1 MYHEIREVESYTLQ
15 LSLENGKFEKPRLS
29 RFSGRSFR
37 VLKNGFWGYVAGDYS
52 VREGLERA
60 ERLAIHEGNSEID
73 DLSFNGKVVFKPDRD
88 FEDVDLEEKIQLLRE
103 VDDGLKREGVV
114 SRRVVYIESVKKVR
128 VENSSGGEVFCQVP
142 RCGLVLQA
150 FARGKTLQFY
160 SERHMKAG
168 GYEIAL
174 SSVDSAER
182 VSEIAVK
189 LSNADSPPSGRM
201 NVIMNPSLTGVFI
214 HEAFGHAAEADHVLQ
229 NSSVLKGKIGE
240 TVADESVNVVDDPA
254 LPEFGY
260 FPFDDE
266 GYRAE
271 KKTIIE
277 NGVLKSFLNSRET
290 AKRVGGV
297 AGNGR
302 SDGIEIPIVRMSN
315 TYIEAGDYS
324 FEELLDEVKNGVVL
338 YGSRGGETNPAT
350 GYFHF
355 NAQYGYLIEHGEL
368 RGMIR
373 DVSLSGN
380 TLEILR
386 EIKLGREVSFSPG
399 FCGKAG
405 QLVPVSDGG
414 PFALVNA
421 FVGGE

>member
-1 MYHEIREVESYTLQ
+1 MYYEIREVESYTLQ

-29 RFSGRSFR
+29 RFSGKSFR
-37 VLKNGFWGYVAGDYS
+37 VLKNGFWGYAAGDYS
-52 VREGLERA
+52 LKDGLERA
-60 ERLAIHEGNSEID
+60 EKLAIHSGSSVID
-73 DLSFNGKVVFKPDRD
+73 ERSFSGKAVFKPEKD
-88 FEDVDLEEKIQLLRE
+88 FEDFDVEEKVKLLRE
-103 VDDGLKREGVV
+103 IDERLKADGVV
-114 SRRVVYIESVKKVR
+114 SRRAVYIESVKRVR

-142 RCGLVLQA
+142 RCGTIIQA
-150 FARGKTLQFY
+150 FAKGRTLQFY
-160 SERHMKAG
+160 AERHMRAG

-174 SSVDSAER
+174 SAVDAAEK
-182 VSEIAVK
+182 VSKIAVE
-189 LSNADSPPSGRM
+189 LSNAGSPPSGKL
-201 NVIMNPSLTGVFI
+201 NVVMNPSLTGVFI

-229 NSSVLKGKIGE
+229 NSSVLKGRLGE
-240 TVADESVNVVDDPA
+240 AVADESVNVIDDPA

-271 KKTIIE
+271 RKTIIE
-277 NGVLKSFLNSRET
+277 NGILKSFLNSRET

-302 SDGIEIPIVRMSN
+302 ADGIEIPIVRMSN
-315 TYIEAGDYS
+315 TYIDAGDHS
-324 FEELLDEVKNGVVL
+324 FEELLEEARDGVLL

-355 NAQYGYLIEHGEL
+355 NAQYGYIVRDGEV
-368 RGMIR
+368 REMIR

-386 EIKLGREVSFSPG
+386 EIKLGKEISFSPG

-414 PFALVNA
+414 PFALVKA

>member
-1 MYHEIREVESYTLQ
+1 MYYEIREVESYTLQ

-29 RFSGRSFR
+29 RFSGKSFR

-52 VREGLERA
+52 VKEGLERA

-73 DLSFNGKVVFKPDRD
+73 DCPFNGKVVFRAEKD
-88 FEDVDLEEKIQLLRE
+88 FEDVDLEEKVQLLRD
-103 VDDGLKREGVV
+103 VDERLKREGVV
-114 SRRVVYIESVKKVR
+114 SRRVVYIESLKRVR
-128 VENSSGGEVFCQVP
+128 IENSSGGEVFCQVP
-142 RCGLVLQA
+142 RCGAVLQA
-150 FARGKTLQFY
+150 FAKGKSLQFY

-174 SSVDSAER
+174 SALNSAEK
-182 VSEIAVK
+182 VSEIAVR
-189 LSNADSPPSGRM
+189 LSNADPPPSGRM

-229 NSSVLKGKIGE
+229 NSSVLKDRIGS
-240 TVADESVNVVDDPA
+240 TVAEEGVNVVDDPA

-271 KKTIIE
+271 KKMIIE

-302 SDGIEIPIVRMSN
+302 ADGIEIPIVRMSN
-315 TYIEAGDYS
+315 TYIEAGDHS
-324 FEELLDEVKNGVVL
+324 FDELLEEAKNGVVL

-355 NAQYGYLIEHGEL
+355 NAQYGYLIEHG
-368 RGMIR
+368 GIKDMIR

-380 TLEILR
+380 TLEILK
-386 EIKLGREVSFSPG
+386 EIRLGRDVSFSPG

-414 PFALVNA
+414 PFALVRA
-421 FVGGE
+421 FVGGK

>member
-1 MYHEIREVESYTLQ
+1 MYYEIREVESYTLQ
-15 LSLENGKFEKPRLS
+15 LSIENGKFEKPKLS

-37 VLKNGFWGYVAGDYS
+37 VLKNGFWGYAAGDYS

-60 ERLAIHEGNSEID
+60 EKLAIHQGDSRID
-73 DLSFNGKVVFKPDRD
+73 EMAFNGKMVLEPKKD
-88 FEDVDLEEKIQLLRE
+88 FADVDIEEKVKLLRDIDE
-103 VDDGLKREGVV
+103 RLKKEEIV
-114 SRRVVYIESVKKVR
+114 SRKVVYVESVKSVR
-128 VENSSGGEVFCQVP
+128 IQNSSGGEVFCQVP
-142 RCGLVLQA
+142 RCGVVIHS
-150 FARGKTLQFY
+150 FAKGKTLQFY
-160 SERHMKAG
+160 AERYMKAG
-168 GYEIAL
+168 GYETAL
-174 SSVDSAER
+174 SAIDKAEKI
-182 VSEIAVK
+182 SDTAVN

-240 TVADESVNVVDDPA
+240 KVADEGVNVIDNPS

-277 NGVLKSFLNSRET
+277 DGVLKSFLNSRET
-290 AKRVGGV
+290 AKRVGGE

-302 SDGIEIPIVRMSN
+302 SDGVEIPIVRMSN
-315 TYIEAGDYS
+315 TYIEGGEYS
-324 FEELLDEVKNGVVL
+324 FDELLEETRQGVLL

-355 NAQYGYLIEHGEL
+355 NAQYGYMIESGEIKN
-368 RGMIR
+368 MIR

-386 EIKLGREVSFSPG
+386 KIKLGKDVSFFPG

-414 PFALVNA
+414 PFTLIKA

>member
-1 MYHEIREVESYTLQ
+1 MYYEIREIESYTFQ
-15 LSLENGKFEKPRLS
+15 LFLENGRFEKPRLS
-29 RFSGRSFR
+29 RFAGKSFR
-37 VLKNGFWGYVAGDYS
+37 VLKNGFWGYAAGDYD
-52 VREGLERA
+52 VKEGLERA
-60 ERLAIHEGNSEID
+60 EKLAIHRGNSEID
-73 DLSFNGKVVFKPDRD
+73 DRAFEGRFILKQKKD
-88 FEDVDLEEKIQLLRE
+88 FDGVDVEEKANLLKDIDER
-103 VDDGLKREGVV
+103 LKADGVV
-114 SRRVVYIESVKKVR
+114 SRRAVYIESVKSVR
-128 VENSSGGEVFCQVP
+128 IENSSGGEVFVQVP
-142 RCGLVLQA
+142 RCGVVMQS

-160 SERHMKAG
+160 AERHMRAG

-174 SSVDSAER
+174 SAVDEAEKI
-182 VSEIAVK
+182 SEIAVK

-229 NSSVLKGKIGE
+229 NSSVLKGRIGE
-240 TVADESVNVVDDPA
+240 RVADENVNVVDDPS

-271 KKTIIE
+271 KKTVIE
-277 NGVLKSFLNSRET
+277 KGVLKSFLNSRET

-324 FEELLDEVKNGVVL
+324 FEELLDEAKNGVVL

-386 EIKLGREVSFSPG
+386 EIRLGREISFSPG